1 MSGLEARPVDV
12 HDDAQMRR
20 FHEIGWRAEMED
32 GRPWNSFQSYD
43 EQAVALREQSPG
55 QRADPIGVFDGEEMV
70 GGGIVMMGLED
81 NVDKAFVY
89 PCVEPALRG
98 RGIGGVLVEALV
110 EHARGLGRTELMSG
124 CSVRFEE
131 RDDAPAVRFA
141 AKHGFTHA
149 NIEVVRRLD
158 LPVADALL
166 DEVSGDVAG
175 YAGGYEVRTFTDGV
189 PEELVESYC
198 DLVNQLV
205 VDAPTGELDFEEE
218 KYTPEAAR
226 HEFARDRKVGRVVVR
241 SMAVKDGEA
250 VAHSDLLL
258 RPQGTRGVQWAT
270 LVRRD
275 HRGHRLGAAVKVA
288 NLRWLQEHRPDITE
302 IVTQNAEVN
311 AQMIGI
317 NERLGF
323 VPVALVPEFVR
334 RL

>member
-1 MSGLEARPVDV
+1 MSGFEVRPVDV

-32 GRPWNSFQSYD
+32 GRPWNTFQSLE
-43 EQAVALREQSPG
+43 EQSVALREPAPG
-55 QRADPIGVFDGEEMV
+55 QWVDAIGAFDGGRMV
-70 GGGIVMMGLED
+70 GGGVVWMGLED

-98 RGIGGVLVEALV
+98 RGIGGTLVEGLV

-131 RDDAPAVRFA
+131 RDDAPALRFA
-141 AKHGFTHA
+141 ARHGFTHA
-149 NIEVVRRLD
+149 NLEVVRQLD

-166 DEVSGDVAG
+166 DEISGDVA
-175 YAGGYEVRTFTDGV
+175 AHADGYEVRTFTDSV
-189 PEELVESYC
+189 PDELIESYC

-218 KYTPEAAR
+218 KFTPEAAR

-241 SMAVKDGEA
+241 SIAVKDGEA

-258 RPQGTRGVQWAT
+258 RPSSPRAQQWAT
-270 LVRRD
+270 LVRRG

-288 NLRWLQEHRPDITE
+288 NLRWVQAHRPDITE
-302 IVTQNAEVN
+302 ISTQNAEVN

-317 NERLGF
+317 NEQLGF
-323 VPVALVPEFVR
+323 VAVALVPEFVR